1 MIELIQIITI
11 LPVLAKMKSL
21 QNVPTP
27 TPAYRNRV
35 PCDSHLM
42 KYHEIRTIPQFT
54 ANKRK
59 KTMMRRHYLKLIWRH
74 NKDAEIATPTY
85 ALIASALF
93 SLD

>member
-21 QNVPTP
+21 QNEPTP
-27 TPAYRNRV
+27 TPAYRNRE

-42 KYHEIRTIPQFT
+42 KYQEIRTVPQFT

-59 KTMMRRHYLKLIWRH
+59 KTMMRIPCFLNEGTALLETYLE
-74 NKDAEIATPTY
+74 A
-85 ALIASALF
+85 
-93 SLD
+93 